1 MMLVAVLEKA
11 TGIVFILLV
20 LLHRSPPSMLI
31 GIVDV
36 LLGVLSLIA
45 YIRTAPA
52 RILRQQLHAVND
64 LVPGDGSSRSGA
76 I

>member
-1 MMLVAVLEKA
+1 
-11 TGIVFILLV
+11 
-20 LLHRSPPSMLI
+20 MLI

-36 LLGVLSLIA
+36 LLGVLFLIA